1 MENIL
6 LSYKLSEYHWGY
18 RAFARKVLEALPLEE
33 NSDDFVFDNEVLAQ
47 AIYFGYRI
55 GELSC
60 PTRSFED
67 ASSISFTHSIKYGF
81 GVLTTSIK
89 FRLQGMGLG
98 KLRIFNPAGK
108 KLLAEDY
115 YAAGEDEVTL
125 SISPVTL

>member
-1 MENIL
+1 MV
-6 LSYKLSEYHWGY
+6 S
-18 RAFARKVLEALPLEE
+18 FASSSSSGRCS
-33 NSDDFVFDNEVLAQ
+33 NSNQTTDSSGHAQ
-47 AIYFGYRI
+47 AVGCAATAVRTPRWSFPSELEVEGYRI

-67 ASSISFTHSIKYGF
+67 ASSISFTRSIRYGF

-89 FRLQGMGLG
+89 FRLQRMGLG
-98 KLRIFNPAGK
+98 KLRIFNPPGK